1 MREHENIRE
10 IEEGRRRLGRSLAR
24 VRSHRGLAQDT
35 KTDLV
40 FDFTGLQAP
49 DVVTLALVM
58 TARQLA
64 HDECRRVWVKD
75 LPDHV
80 WNFLYATG
88 LQSFF
93 EFFPNS
99 GNLEN

>member
-1 MREHENIRE
+1 MREHEGIHE
-10 IEEGRRRLGRSLAR
+10 IEQGLRRLGRSLAQ
-24 VRSHRGLAQDT
+24 VRSHRGPVSER

-49 DVVTLALVM
+49 DVVGLALIM
-58 TARQLA
+58 TAQQLA
-64 HDECRRVWVKD
+64 HEECRKVWVKD

-99 GNLEN
+99 GDLEN

>member
-1 MREHENIRE
+1 MREHEKIHE
-10 IEEGRRRLGRSLAR
+10 IEEGRRRLGRSLAQ
-24 VRSHRGLAQDT
+24 VRSIRETERSRQ
-35 KTDLV
+35 TDLV

-49 DVVTLALVM
+49 GVVGLALIL

-64 HDECRRVWVKD
+64 HEECRKVWVKD

-80 WNFLYATG
+80 WNFLYSTG

-99 GNLEN
+99 EDLEN

>member
-1 MREHENIRE
+1 M
-10 IEEGRRRLGRSLAR
+10 
-24 VRSHRGLAQDT
+24 
-35 KTDLV
+35 
-40 FDFTGLQAP
+40 
-49 DVVTLALVM
+49 VTLALVM

-64 HDECRRVWVKD
+64 HDECRKVWVKD
-75 LPDHV
+75 LPENV

-93 EFFPNS
+93 EFFPIS